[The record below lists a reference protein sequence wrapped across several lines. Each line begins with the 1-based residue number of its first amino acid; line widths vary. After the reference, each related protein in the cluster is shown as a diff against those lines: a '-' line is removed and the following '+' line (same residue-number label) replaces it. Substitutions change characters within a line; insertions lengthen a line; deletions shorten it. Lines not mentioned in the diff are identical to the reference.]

1 MARLRGR
8 ATISSMPGERQPL
21 IELDPATV
29 EQCFGRSAFRVRHR
43 LQDHPLTQ
51 LDALAALA
59 DSLPSDRVEHN
70 LASVGDT
77 MPGGEVPRSDLTP
90 GEIVRTIETNGCWM
104 VLPIHEVASYETFF
118 EALFEDVAHALPSRE
133 GAVRRRQAVFFL
145 SAPNSTTPT
154 HIDLEQGYLLQLS
167 GTKQVSVGDFR
178 DPAAA
183 LRDVERF
190 CAGGHRNIADLPHD
204 AETFELSPGDG
215 VHVPAL
221 LPHLV
226 KTPAQV
232 SLSLSV
238 GFVSEA
244 VSRRA
249 AVHRANAGLR
259 RLGFSPARPGER
271 PRGDR
276 SKERVVETVSRVG
289 RIVRRGS

>member
-1 MARLRGR
+1 MQV
-8 ATISSMPGERQPL
+8 EPL

-29 EQCFGRSAFRVRHR
+29 EERFGRSAFVVRHH

-51 LDALAALA
+51 LEALATLA
-59 DSLPSDRVEHN
+59 DALPSDRVEHN

-77 MPGGEVPRSDLTP
+77 VPGGEVPRADLTP

-104 VLPIHEVASYETFF
+104 VLPIHGMPSYQAFF
-118 EALFEDVAHALPSRE
+118 DELFETVARALPARE
-133 GAVRRRQAVFFL
+133 GGIRRRQAVFFL

-154 HIDLEQGYLLQLS
+154 HIDLEQGYLLQLT
-167 GTKQVSVGDFR
+167 GAKRVSIGDFP
-178 DPAAA
+178 DSEVA
-183 LRDVERF
+183 LREVERF

-204 AETFELSPGDG
+204 AESFELAPGEG

-221 LPHLV
+221 VPHLV
-226 KTPAQV
+226 KTPGSV

-238 GFVSEA
+238 GFETDA
-244 VSRRA
+244 VLGRA

-259 RLGFSPARPGER
+259 RLGVTPARPGAR

-276 SKERVVETVSRVG
+276 AKQHLVETASRVARVV
-289 RIVRRGS
+289 RRD

>member
-1 MARLRGR
+1 MTLHVG
-8 ATISSMPGERQPL
+8 PL
-21 IELDPATV
+21 VELDPATV
-29 EQCFGRSAFRVRHR
+29 EQRFGRSAFVVQHR

-51 LDALAALA
+51 LEALAELA
-59 DSLPSDRVEHN
+59 DSLPSERVEHN

-77 MPGGEVPRSDLTP
+77 VPGGEVPRADLPP

-104 VLPIHEVASYETFF
+104 VLPIHGVPSYQDFF
-118 EALFEDVAHALPSRE
+118 DELFDTVTRSLPERE
-133 GAVRRRQAVFFL
+133 GRSRRRQAVFFL

-167 GTKQVSVGDFR
+167 GTKQVSIGDFP
-178 DPAAA
+178 DSEVA
-183 LRDVERF
+183 LREVERF

-204 AETFELSPGDG
+204 AATFELSPGQG

-221 LPHLV
+221 VPHLV
-226 KTPAQV
+226 KTPPKV

-238 GFVSEA
+238 GFETDA
-244 VSRRA
+244 VVRRA

-259 RLGFSPARPGER
+259 RLGLTPARPGAR

-276 SKERVVETVSRVG
+276 AKEQLVETVSRVAQA
-289 RIVRRGS
+289 VRRRG